1 MPLYFIEQLVSAFL
15 LFPLLSGNH
24 CVTLLQMV
32 TAKSQAQFFWPPP
45 KGRLRNCCRLGTRL
59 ARRPLQPA
67 WAGGSAE
74 TARTG
79 GPRSPLEPAREPA
92 ETLLLFL
99 PALLNDSGFDE
110 TPQEAPSL
118 KKTEIWGP
126 QASFEGGVS
135 VPASANRKADGCQLN
150 LGLRRW
156 LSAALGGG
164 SLPHLVP

>member
-1 MPLYFIEQLVSAFL
+1 MEITAL
-15 LFPLLSGNH
+15 LFCRWLRPKVKHSFSGLLPKAGCEIAAGWERAWLGVPCSLPGRGGPL
-24 CVTLLQMV
+24 
-32 TAKSQAQFFWPPP
+32 
-45 KGRLRNCCRLGTRL
+45 
-59 ARRPLQPA
+59 RRPGQGVPAHPWSLQE
-67 WAGGSAE
+67 SQLK
-74 TARTG
+74 RF
-79 GPRSPLEPAREPA
+79 
-92 ETLLLFL
+92 LLFL

-118 KKTEIWGP
+118 KKTEIWCP